1 MKKRNLYC
9 LCAAF
14 LVGLSACES
23 QEPEMTLNVDLASH
37 EADVPSSMYGIFFE
51 EINHAGDGG
60 LYGEMLMNRSFE
72 ERVLPEGYTVE
83 NGELVPPQVIN
94 HMVGKPTVGR

>member
-1 MKKRNLYC
+1 
-9 LCAAF
+9 
-14 LVGLSACES
+14 
-23 QEPEMTLNVDLASH
+23 MTLNVDLASH

-83 NGELVPPQVIN
+83 
-94 HMVGKPTVGR
+94 MVNWYLRRLLIIWWENLQ

>member
-1 MKKRNLYC
+1 MRGISGGPERLRITRAGNDLECRFGFARSGCSILYVWY
-9 LCAAF
+9 L
-14 LVGLSACES
+14 
-23 QEPEMTLNVDLASH
+23 
-37 EADVPSSMYGIFFE
+37 FE

-94 HMVGKPTVGR
+94 HMVGNLQ

>member
-1 MKKRNLYC
+1 MNYLLKLSIKNIMKKRNLYC

-37 EADVPSSMYGIFFE
+37 EADVPSSMYGIFSRKSTMRATEDF
-51 EINHAGDGG
+51 
-60 LYGEMLMNRSFE
+60 
-72 ERVLPEGYTVE
+72 TV
-83 NGELVPPQVIN
+83 
-94 HMVGKPTVGR
+94 KC